1 MGIAF
6 PDDCEIVGKGL
17 DVCHTAC
24 MAIDESQPEGGAA
37 QRPALQVIEGGR
49 ALLERSALDAVF
61 TDPDKL
67 PDLLKQLSRP
77 AVQLGLV
84 QKDETGASR
93 DPEAHG
99 R

>member
-1 MGIAF
+1 M
-6 PDDCEIVGKGL
+6 
-17 DVCHTAC
+17 
-24 MAIDESQPEGGAA
+24 A
-37 QRPALQVIEGGR
+37 QRPVLQVIEGGR
-49 ALLERSALDAVF
+49 AQLERSALDAVF

-77 AVQLGLV
+77 AVRLGLV
-84 QKDETGASR
+84 QTDETGASH